1 MSNKVNGLW
10 AVNSSS
16 VFMFFDSVNS
26 PSVWRF
32 EMKDGVES
40 WRMIPGV
47 KNAQAVR
54 GVAAAYR
61 ADGGTWLDP
70 NGPDYAQAV
79 SEIGDVP
86 LIVERGDCMVSP
98 DCGDYTAHGVSLSDS
113 DREHGWELSYEHGG
127 MVVSRDISFLTPA
140 ECDHPEM
147 CETYDDLPVVT
158 PQAVEPEPEPAETV
172 SQPQQPMSELGGH
185 TIAEFAH
192 EFDRI
197 YGVLYDADGNGH
209 SIDYGSDIDAFD
221 NQEYPRGVLEAFN
234 AYRKDFVSS
243 DRESAAF
250 IRALRSFAPAGS
262 AAVEVV
268 EPEPDT
274 VEIPEVPPIPSNDTP
289 KVIAQHGVKAR
300 VVTIP
305 GGKSVKELADVFGGY
320 AHKPRGFRDSKGR
333 RVAYVAFD
341 GKSGVVAYR
350 DYYQRGSDQT
360 LEESVAAYLSQ
371 HEIVEVA

>member
-1 MSNKVNGLW
+1 
-10 AVNSSS
+10 
-16 VFMFFDSVNS
+16 
-26 PSVWRF
+26 
-32 EMKDGVES
+32 MKDDVES

-70 NGPDYAQAV
+70 NGSDYAQAV

-86 LIVERGDCMVSP
+86 LIVERGDCMVSS

-113 DREHGWELSYEHGG
+113 DREHGWELSYEDGG

-140 ECDHPEM
+140 ERDHPEM
-147 CETYDDLPVVT
+147 CETYDDLPVVAPE
-158 PQAVEPEPEPAETV
+158 PQA
-172 SQPQQPMSELGGH
+172 
-185 TIAEFAH
+185 
-192 EFDRI
+192 
-197 YGVLYDADGNGH
+197 
-209 SIDYGSDIDAFD
+209 
-221 NQEYPRGVLEAFN
+221 
-234 AYRKDFVSS
+234 
-243 DRESAAF
+243 
-250 IRALRSFAPAGS
+250 
-262 AAVEVV
+262 V

-360 LEESVAAYLSQ
+360 LEESVAAYLAQ

>member
-86 LIVERGDCMVSP
+86 LIVERGDCMVSS
-98 DCGDYTAHGVSLSDS
+98 DCGDYTAHGVSLSDA

-127 MVVSRDISFLTPA
+127 MVVSRDISFLT
-140 ECDHPEM
+140 
-147 CETYDDLPVVT
+147 
-158 PQAVEPEPEPAETV
+158 
-172 SQPQQPMSELGGH
+172 
-185 TIAEFAH
+185 
-192 EFDRI
+192 R
-197 YGVLYDADGNGH
+197 
-209 SIDYGSDIDAFD
+209 
-221 NQEYPRGVLEAFN
+221 
-234 AYRKDFVSS
+234 
-243 DRESAAF
+243 
-250 IRALRSFAPAGS
+250 
-262 AAVEVV
+262 
-268 EPEPDT
+268 
-274 VEIPEVPPIPSNDTP
+274 PS
-289 KVIAQHGVKAR
+289 
-300 VVTIP
+300 VTILRCARLTMICRLSP
-305 GGKSVKELADVFGGY
+305 LNRRRLSLNRIRLRFLKFRRFR
-320 AHKPRGFRDSKGR
+320 PRR
-333 RVAYVAFD
+333 R
-341 GKSGVVAYR
+341 R
-350 DYYQRGSDQT
+350 R
-360 LEESVAAYLSQ
+360 
-371 HEIVEVA
+371 

>member
-113 DREHGWELSYEHGG
+113 DREHGWELSYEDGG
-127 MVVSRDISFLTPA
+127 LDYEDAEEYAKLAATVPWSMEEIDRVAEQSFRYVSDRTLQVAYALCVLTFDAMFPQKIEVVKPDVRETLLSVAFPHDWQRRMA
-140 ECDHPEM
+140 ESDHDRVSVYRMGLE
-147 CETYDDLPVVT
+147 CVTKAYDKV
-158 PQAVEPEPEPAETV
+158 
-172 SQPQQPMSELGGH
+172 
-185 TIAEFAH
+185 
-192 EFDRI
+192 FDRL
-197 YGVLYDADGNGH
+197 GEAD
-209 SIDYGSDIDAFD
+209 
-221 NQEYPRGVLEAFN
+221 
-234 AYRKDFVSS
+234 
-243 DRESAAF
+243 
-250 IRALRSFAPAGS
+250 
-262 AAVEVV
+262 
-268 EPEPDT
+268 
-274 VEIPEVPPIPSNDTP
+274 
-289 KVIAQHGVKAR
+289 
-300 VVTIP
+300 
-305 GGKSVKELADVFGGY
+305 
-320 AHKPRGFRDSKGR
+320 
-333 RVAYVAFD
+333 
-341 GKSGVVAYR
+341 
-350 DYYQRGSDQT
+350 
-360 LEESVAAYLSQ
+360 
-371 HEIVEVA
+371 

>member
-86 LIVERGDCMVSP
+86 LIVERGDCMVSS
-98 DCGDYTAHGVSLSDS
+98 DCGDYTAHGVSLSDA

-147 CETYDDLPVVT
+147 CETYDDLPVV
-158 PQAVEPEPEPAETV
+158 APEPQ
-172 SQPQQPMSELGGH
+172 S
-185 TIAEFAH
+185 
-192 EFDRI
+192 
-197 YGVLYDADGNGH
+197 
-209 SIDYGSDIDAFD
+209 
-221 NQEYPRGVLEAFN
+221 
-234 AYRKDFVSS
+234 
-243 DRESAAF
+243 
-250 IRALRSFAPAGS
+250 
-262 AAVEVV
+262 V

-274 VEIPEVPPIPSNDTP
+274 VEIPEVPPIPSKDTP

-300 VVTIP
+300 VASVIP
-305 GGKSVKELADVFGGY
+305 RAVASHMSRSTV
-320 AHKPRGFRDSKGR
+320 
-333 RVAYVAFD
+333 RVAWLRTV
-341 GKSGVVAYR
+341 
-350 DYYQRGSDQT
+350 T
-360 LEESVAAYLSQ
+360 TTSVAVTKRWKSPWPRTSLSMRLSRWPEMSRVVITAQQVKAALEATGYSSIESNVQAVLREIGKRPALITAYLSTVINAAADNLPDPR
-371 HEIVEVA
+371 HMDCLF

>member
-86 LIVERGDCMVSP
+86 LIVERGDCMVSS
-98 DCGDYTAHGVSLSDS
+98 DCGDYTAHGVSMSDA

-127 MVVSRDISFLTPA
+127 
-140 ECDHPEM
+140 
-147 CETYDDLPVVT
+147 
-158 PQAVEPEPEPAETV
+158 
-172 SQPQQPMSELGGH
+172 
-185 TIAEFAH
+185 
-192 EFDRI
+192 
-197 YGVLYDADGNGH
+197 
-209 SIDYGSDIDAFD
+209 
-221 NQEYPRGVLEAFN
+221 
-234 AYRKDFVSS
+234 
-243 DRESAAF
+243 
-250 IRALRSFAPAGS
+250 
-262 AAVEVV
+262 
-268 EPEPDT
+268 
-274 VEIPEVPPIPSNDTP
+274 
-289 KVIAQHGVKAR
+289 KAR

-305 GGKSVKELADVFGGY
+305 GGKSVKELTDVFGGY
-320 AHKPRGFRDSKGR
+320 VHKPRGFRDSKGR

-360 LEESVAAYLSQ
+360 LEESVAAYLAQ

>member
-70 NGPDYAQAV
+70 NGSDYAQAV

-86 LIVERGDCMVSP
+86 LIVERGDCMVSS
-98 DCGDYTAHGVSLSDS
+98 DCGDYTAHGVSLSDA
-113 DREHGWELSYEHGG
+113 DREHGWELSYEDGG

-140 ECDHPEM
+140 ERDHPEM

-158 PQAVEPEPEPAETV
+158 PQ
-172 SQPQQPMSELGGH
+172 S
-185 TIAEFAH
+185 
-192 EFDRI
+192 
-197 YGVLYDADGNGH
+197 
-209 SIDYGSDIDAFD
+209 
-221 NQEYPRGVLEAFN
+221 
-234 AYRKDFVSS
+234 
-243 DRESAAF
+243 
-250 IRALRSFAPAGS
+250 
-262 AAVEVV
+262 V

-274 VEIPEVPPIPSNDTP
+274 VEIPEVPPTPSKDTP

-300 VVTIP
+300 VVKIDGQRVSSP
-305 GGKSVKELADVFGGY
+305 SYDLDQVNLPDPLAQELCRLQSRVYANEQRLKREEQREREAD
-320 AHKPRGFRDSKGR
+320 
-333 RVAYVAFD
+333 
-341 GKSGVVAYR
+341 
-350 DYYQRGSDQT
+350 
-360 LEESVAAYLSQ
+360 E
-371 HEIVEVA
+371 